1 MSRFTLLVVLFMLLS
16 GLSVAQSKTTLEKTT
31 GRDIVELLDE
41 GKIEI
46 KSLNC
51 GIEDVYI
58 SFRKLVTY
66 PVKVKIPFATF
77 FGVVNST
84 SKNMVTL
91 ASSIVQLSDSNWKQ
105 VSISAADA
113 ILAKEPQKI
122 YDSLIVEHSPYQEQL
137 RKLMAAVNKTGFG
150 LATRQAAV
158 WILINDA
165 DYSDLGRL
173 LLVNENLYYKQDRE
187 KRVIHETEAAQAIK
201 LCSDIGID
209 VTNKSIWY
217 SRQSIFDHLE
227 NGDLKNWMEM
237 MIAKTTAKEHAIS
250 IKLQASIEWV
260 SIPAGTFLMGSPADA
275 KDRRSDEIQH
285 EVSLS
290 AFTMSKY
297 EVTFELYNLYCV
309 AIREP
314 YCGTRLPQD
323 LLKHPVTSIS
333 WNKASAF
340 AKWMDC
346 RLPTEAE
353 WEYACRAGT
362 MTPFNTGNTLDTSQ
376 ANYNRKFVLD
386 NDDIKETIPVGSF
399 PPNAWGL
406 CDMHGNVREWC
417 SDYWSMYPGTPQT
430 DPKGPSTGYSRIC
443 RGGGYFDKDFECRSA
458 HRDYTEANA
467 ISGTIGIRLVKLK

>member
-1 MSRFTLLVVLFMLLS
+1 
-16 GLSVAQSKTTLEKTT
+16 
-31 GRDIVELLDE
+31 
-41 GKIEI
+41 
-46 KSLNC
+46 
-51 GIEDVYI
+51 
-58 SFRKLVTY
+58 
-66 PVKVKIPFATF
+66 
-77 FGVVNST
+77 
-84 SKNMVTL
+84 
-91 ASSIVQLSDSNWKQ
+91 
-105 VSISAADA
+105 
-113 ILAKEPQKI
+113 
-122 YDSLIVEHSPYQEQL
+122 
-137 RKLMAAVNKTGFG
+137 MAAVNKTGVG

-173 LLVNENLYYKQDRE
+173 LLVNKNLYYKQDRE

-285 EVSLS
+285 EVTLS

-376 ANYNRKFVLD
+376 ANYNRRFVLD
-386 NDDIKETIPVGSF
+386 NDDIKETMPVGSF